1 MITPRMCFVL
11 LYSEDVFN
19 LSRNF
24 KLQKVGNTEWV
35 IENYDFNEMSKSI
48 DELIILNI
56 NKNQKPISKKFITN
70 ISPLIE
76 KSLMPVGIG
85 GGIKNYETAKFYF
98 DNGAD
103 KIIINSNFFQN
114 DTNFIQKIINQYGS
128 QSVVA
133 SIDYK
138 KQGLKNAEVYIDNGD
153 KKLGISLFDAIRK
166 IEVLGAGEILLNS
179 IDRDGVGYGYDIET
193 LKEVNKITSLPIIPC
208 GGADN
213 YHHLLEGIKT
223 SFLYAVSTSHIFN
236 FMGDGLKETKKL
248 LIKEGYNFI
257 NWDYSTLKISNE
269 NK

>member
-1 MITPRMCFVL
+1 MISPRMCFVL
-11 LYSEDVFN
+11 LYSEDTFN

-56 NKNQKPISKKFITN
+56 NKSQRPVSKQFIKN

-85 GGIKNYETAKFYF
+85 GGIKNFETAKFYF

-103 KIIINSNFFQN
+103 KIIINSNFFQG
-114 DTNFIQKIINQYGS
+114 DVSFIEQIVNQYGS

-138 KQGLKNAEVYIDNGD
+138 KQGLKNAEVHTDNGE
-153 KKLGISLFDAIRK
+153 KK
-166 IEVLGAGEILLNS
+166 NQ
-179 IDRDGVGYGYDIET
+179 
-193 LKEVNKITSLPIIPC
+193 N
-208 GGADN
+208 
-213 YHHLLEGIKT
+213 
-223 SFLYAVSTSHIFN
+223 
-236 FMGDGLKETKKL
+236 
-248 LIKEGYNFI
+248 
-257 NWDYSTLKISNE
+257 
-269 NK
+269 

>member
-1 MITPRMCFVL
+1 MCFVL

-166 IEVLGAGEILLNS
+166 IEVLGAGEILLTSVDREGTGKGLDVELLREVRNS
-179 IDRDGVGYGYDIET
+179 ISISIIIHGGVGSFEDLYDAFNNHQADA
-193 LKEVNKITSLPIIPC
+193 VCVASLFHYDAC
-208 GGADN
+208 
-213 YHHLLEGIKT
+213 
-223 SFLYAVSTSHIFN
+223 
-236 FMGDGLKETKKL
+236 
-248 LIKEGYNFI
+248 
-257 NWDYSTLKISNE
+257 
-269 NK
+269 